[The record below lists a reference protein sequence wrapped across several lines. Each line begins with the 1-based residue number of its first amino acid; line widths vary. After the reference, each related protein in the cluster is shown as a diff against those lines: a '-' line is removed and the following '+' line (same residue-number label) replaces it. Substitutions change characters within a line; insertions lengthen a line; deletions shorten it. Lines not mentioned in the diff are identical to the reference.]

1 VAVERLFSPFW
12 GVVAI
17 EPVEDLLV
25 RPQSAQLLSD
35 LLRVSVS
42 EFLIMTQS
50 HTLPYLVKTR
60 KIEVINRI
68 SDVTG
73 EDNARLLMHKENL
86 VAVLALLLQQNVPDM
101 ETYIMSLLKV
111 VSRQFADVEFLSIL
125 QNGPCE
131 QALHLL
137 KAAAEADDS
146 KKSRVRIF
154 NSTPVFTM
162 KRLANVK
169 KQIRFGLQYLAEQTV
184 SDINRTKASVL
195 SDFFDYHMLGLVAHL
210 SRTITD
216 VTQTVTEKRRCVKT
230 AEELVKMAKANT
242 RIARPQVS
250 FQDSSSLQRLTVNA

>member
-1 VAVERLFSPFW
+1 MERLFSPFW

-17 EPVEDLLV
+17 DPVEDLLV

-50 HTLPYLVKTR
+50 HTLPYLVMTR

-68 SDVTG
+68 SAVTG
-73 EDNARLLMHKENL
+73 EDNAQLLMHKENL

-101 ETYIMSLLKV
+101 ETYIMTLLKA
-111 VSRQFADVEFLSIL
+111 VSRQFADVDFVSIL

-154 NSTPVFTM
+154 SSTPIFM
-162 KRLANVK
+162 LQWLANIK
-169 KQIRFGLQYLAEQTV
+169 K
-184 SDINRTKASVL
+184 
-195 SDFFDYHMLGLVAHL
+195 
-210 SRTITD
+210 
-216 VTQTVTEKRRCVKT
+216 
-230 AEELVKMAKANT
+230 
-242 RIARPQVS
+242 
-250 FQDSSSLQRLTVNA
+250 